1 MENKLDTP
9 RGNRINIAIIGR
21 TNAGK
26 SSLINAICN
35 EEISITSEVA
45 GTTTDA
51 VKKPYELIPVGPVTF
66 FDTAGIDDISNLGEL
81 RIKAT
86 KKILYKSDIALI
98 VIDENGI
105 LDKDKIII
113 NEIKQLNIPFIVIF
127 NKVDVNPAKQEN
139 VNYCTQNQIKHI
151 QISSK
156 NKLNINELKQLI
168 IKIIPPELKE
178 DPLLIGDIINKGDNV
193 ILVVPIDLSAP
204 KGRII
209 LPQVMTIREIL
220 DVGANAIVIKE
231 DQIIQTL
238 DNLKNPPRLVITDS
252 QAIEKVSQD
261 VPMNIPLTTFST
273 VFARFKGDFNV
284 LLKGAA
290 AIENLKDNDKILIA
304 EACSHHVQ
312 KDDIGRFKIPNWIKK
327 YTGKKLTFDTV
338 AGGDFP
344 ENLEDYAL
352 VISCGACM
360 LNRCEMMRRI
370 TECVRRGIPISNY
383 GIVISKAHGT
393 LERTTQPFL

>member
-1 MENKLDTP
+1 
-9 RGNRINIAIIGR
+9 
-21 TNAGK
+21 
-26 SSLINAICN
+26 
-35 EEISITSEVA
+35 VA
-45 GTTTDA
+45 GQALKLTRATDMA
-51 VKKPYELIPVGPVTF
+51 
-66 FDTAGIDDISNLGEL
+66 
-81 RIKAT
+81 
-86 KKILYKSDIALI
+86 
-98 VIDENGI
+98 
-105 LDKDKIII
+105 
-113 NEIKQLNIPFIVIF
+113 KQLNIPFIVIF
-127 NKVDVNPAKQEN
+127 NKVDINSAKKN
-139 VNYCTQNQIKHI
+139 DLDYCKNANINFI

-156 NKLNINELKQLI
+156 NKLNINELKEFI

-178 DPLLIGDIINKGDNV
+178 DPLLIGDIINKSDNV

-238 DNLKNPPRLVITDS
+238 SNLKNPPRLVITDS
-252 QAIEKVSQD
+252 QAIEKVAKD

-304 EACSHHVQ
+304 EACSHHV
-312 KDDIGRFKIPNWIKK
+312 KEDDIGRFKIPNWIKK
-327 YTGKKLTFDTV
+327 YTGKKLIFDVV

-344 ENLEDYAL
+344 ENLEEYAL

-370 TECVRRGIPISNY
+370 TECVRRGIPVSNY

-393 LERTTQPFL
+393 LERTAKPFL